1 MGSCQGSTLTGDF
14 SDTLLGGKTAALNKA
29 IDVTHQEIELLREYR
44 TRLIADVVTG
54 KLDVREA
61 AAGLPDEPLEPEAL
75 HETDALGDADE
86 ETEIAEN
93 LEG

>member
-1 MGSCQGSTLTGDF
+1 MDEQSAIVAGVRI
-14 SDTLLGGKTAALNKA
+14 KTDSLVHAITQALR
-29 IDVTHQEIELLREYR
+29 EIELLGEYR

-61 AAGLPDEPLEPEAL
+61 AAGLPDEPQEPEAL
-75 HETDALGDADE
+75 RETDALGGADE
-86 ETEIAEN
+86 ETEIVEN